1 MSASPAASS
10 SFSAL
15 DPIARFSRLHQLTGA
30 REAIFPALVFHAA
43 QMRSKMPEVRHVAL
57 EIVDPYGDV
66 TLHGPFARFA
76 ANECAWLASTGGI
89 RHEDNL
95 IQALCI
101 RHSARVRIVDVPA
114 HALDKSFLELI
125 PAFMQA
131 FPEGRIDTLVPDPV
145 AMSEDDFL
153 CGADSADPWCRQSFE
168 DYIEDIDTEF
178 DPQTLVE
185 INDRYLLAESSD
197 SVLLLHKN
205 QGAGNENGELE
216 VVGYYNTPGAVCIRE
231 DHQGQGL
238 GAELILHT
246 YQWCGA
252 PPTEGLD
259 EQMFSEAGLAAHR
272 KAYALGLE
280 RGIFVSPSFAKIRFS
295 I

>member
-1 MSASPAASS
+1 MP
-10 SFSAL
+10 SFSETAAPWPAL
-15 DPIARFSRLHQLTGA
+15 DPAVRFGRIHQLSGA
-30 REAIFPALVFHAA
+30 RESLFPALVFHAA
-43 QMRSKMPEVRHVAL
+43 QMRNSNPDVRHVAL
-57 EIVDPYGDV
+57 EIIDPYGDV
-66 TLHGPFARFA
+66 TLHGPFARFT
-76 ANECAWLASTGGI
+76 ANDSTWLASVGGI

-95 IQALCI
+95 IASLCE
-101 RHSARVRIVDVPA
+101 RHGARVRIVDVPV
-114 HALDKSFLELI
+114 HALDKPFIELI

-246 YQWCGA
+246 YQWCGT